1 MGIYKKNYPNQQIEI
16 APFITIIYP
25 YKFSNVY

>member
-25 YKFSNVY
+25 YKLFNVY

>member
-1 MGIYKKNYPNQQIEI
+1 MGVYKKNYPNQQIEI
-16 APFITIIYP
+16 ASFITIIYH